1 MSERS
6 NKKENKT
13 KQRSAKEQRR
23 AKERKG
29 ERRRTKE
36 GRGEPKASKT
46 NEHKGEQRRAK
57 ESKGQKRRAKWSE
70 GEQRRATE
78 NKGEQR
84 RAKESNGDRSRR
96 NTWKSSQYFGRESAR
111 PRNRGPPRICVWR
124 ASVPLVNL
132 RGPASASS
140 SVTLFFERRSA
151 CKYEHQQTWQ
161 CEVLASFLEIVE

>member
-23 AKERKG
+23 AKEREG
-29 ERRRTKE
+29 ERRRTSE
-36 GRGEPKASKT
+36 RT

-70 GEQRRATE
+70 GEQSRATE
-78 NKGEQR
+78 NKGEQM

-140 SVTLFFERRSA
+140 SVTLFFRKAQRMQVRTPTNLAMRSPR
-151 CKYEHQQTWQ
+151 Q
-161 CEVLASFLEIVE
+161 LP